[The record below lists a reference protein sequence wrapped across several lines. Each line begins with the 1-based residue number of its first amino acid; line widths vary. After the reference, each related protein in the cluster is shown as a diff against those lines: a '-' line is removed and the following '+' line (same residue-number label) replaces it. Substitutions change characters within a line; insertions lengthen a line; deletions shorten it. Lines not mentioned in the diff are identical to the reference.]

1 MLSYSVFDYPE
12 NQSTTGV
19 INTNACATSTST
31 TSTVK
36 ASITVDLT
44 GVGDTDTKE
53 AGGIPV
59 VTSASN
65 HEGNLI

>member
-1 MLSYSVFDYPE
+1 MLSYSVFGYPE

-19 INTNACATSTST
+19 INTSACASSTST
-31 TSTVK
+31 TSMVK

-44 GVGDTDTKE
+44 GVGYTDTTE
-53 AGGIPV
+53 ASVIPV
-59 VTSASN
+59 LTSAHD